1 MTIPR
6 PPGQQCAQALAQ
18 PYSGGHGRSPHHHPP
33 AWLRTTGPLAGQAGH
48 SPSQCM
54 LPATETEEACSAC
67 QEGSGFNPQF
77 QEALSAAPPTSHSP
91 GILGPWGRGLAGVH
105 GVFLVA
111 GLPPPGTVDSPGP
124 TFSSGQ
130 GQISAWQPGGLSW
143 ALGASCPAALPSSIE
158 RRGLL
163 PGPSQWS
170 DHSGPLPAPPH
181 PPPGWSLA
189 STASHL
195 QGGLCFSHAGTLLLP
210 ACLWETWTPLP
221 TQPLPGP
228 GAAEA
233 SPPHLCHQPLA

>member
-1 MTIPR
+1 MPR
-6 PPGQQCAQALAQ
+6 PWPSCTLGAMGGALTTTPQPGSGQQDHLL
-18 PYSGGHGRSPHHHPP
+18 
-33 AWLRTTGPLAGQAGH
+33 AWLDIVHFSAC
-48 SPSQCM
+48 SQQ
-54 LPATETEEACSAC
+54 LREEACSAC

-91 GILGPWGRGLAGVH
+91 GILGLWGGGLAGVH
-105 GVFLVA
+105 GVFPVA
-111 GLPPPGTVDSPGP
+111 GLPPPRTVDSPGP

-143 ALGASCPAALPSSIE
+143 ALGAPCPAALPSSIE

-181 PPPGWSLA
+181 PPPGWSSA

-195 QGGLCFSHAGTLLLP
+195 QGGLCFSRAGTLLLP
-210 ACLWETWTPLP
+210 ACLWETWTPIP
-221 TQPLPGP
+221 TQHLPGP